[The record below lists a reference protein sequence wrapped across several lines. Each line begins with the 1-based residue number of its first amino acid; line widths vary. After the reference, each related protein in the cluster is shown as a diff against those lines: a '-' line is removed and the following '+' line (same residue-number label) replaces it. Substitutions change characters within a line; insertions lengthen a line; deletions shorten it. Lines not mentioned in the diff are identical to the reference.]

1 MASSIGTNVVADENE
16 LFDFI
21 KKIEDVWGKVLQ
33 DKKHDKYKKMI
44 ENIGAYVGNGGSVVF
59 TVVPKQYVKEI
70 EERLRKEKIDYML
83 LPTEDGVSV
92 AVKDCDKEKFYEIQ
106 DVVLSMSTEYYAELT
121 DTSKFITYCKD
132 NANMK
137 GLDIPVLEFSSNEA
151 RLIMQ
156 NKMNQQGILPI
167 YDDRNQKVYVL
178 PNKLFSENGDLCD
191 SLFAAS
197 IDYARCSMS
206 EEYLKIKQD
215 QIVYDRNIVNELI
228 DRAKSGK
235 EGHLVDYYGNSDYQI
250 DVNVVGDIYVTKNG
264 IKKEL
269 INHND
274 LEKYDR
280 TAIFSM
286 LQKYAVNINDMVM
299 INYEDHIKQIQKAVT
314 DDRDVANDRDPKYDL
329 LSKDNPDAKTRPTH
343 MTKKSKALSDMGMDL
358 DNIIMSVKTRVNEE
372 LKDKNLS
379 QKELLKLKK
388 NLMQKYILA
397 GNSTLIQDF
406 LNKSFGVEEYDKAFK
421 KQLLQKIVDSVDDV
435 LGNNSMETKITYA
448 KQKELEEELN
458 RASEFEYDKENDY
471 EQEYENDY
479 NNQ

>member
-70 EERLRKEKIDYML
+70 EKRLRKEKIDYML

-264 IKKEL
+264 IKEEL

-314 DDRDVANDRDPKYDL
+314 DGKDIENGRDPKYDL

-343 MTKKSKALSDMGMDL
+343 MTKKSKALSYSSTPKDL
-358 DNIIMSVKTRVNEE
+358 
-372 LKDKNLS
+372 
-379 QKELLKLKK
+379 
-388 NLMQKYILA
+388 
-397 GNSTLIQDF
+397 
-406 LNKSFGVEEYDKAFK
+406 FK
-421 KQLLQKIVDSVDDV
+421 KS
-435 LGNNSMETKITYA
+435 
-448 KQKELEEELN
+448 
-458 RASEFEYDKENDY
+458 
-471 EQEYENDY
+471 
-479 NNQ
+479 